1 MKRKDI
7 INIFLPTSIF
17 LLIGIMVRSGSEAIL
32 FDSIILD
39 FIHRSSKPMLTGIMK
54 IISFIGSAYFLV
66 PFMIIVSF
74 ILIYKKRFYGLKL
87 LILSSLGSYLLN
99 IGLKF
104 VFNRSR
110 PFDYFLV
117 EQGGLSY
124 PSGHSMVTMAFYM
137 TIVYLLE
144 KNIKDKKHGKILKA
158 SAILMIILMGL
169 SRLYLGVHWP
179 TDIIG
184 GYLMGYVFYYI
195 ITRYIK

>member
-39 FIHRSSKPMLTGIMK
+39 FIHSRSNPMVIGIMK
-54 IISFIGSAYFLV
+54 TISFIGSAYFLL
-66 PFMIIVSF
+66 PFMTLVSL
-74 ILIYKKRFYGLKL
+74 ILIYKRSYYGLKL

-104 VFNRSR
+104 IFNRSR

-117 EQGGLSY
+117 EQGGLS
-124 PSGHSMVTMAFYM
+124 
-137 TIVYLLE
+137 
-144 KNIKDKKHGKILKA
+144 
-158 SAILMIILMGL
+158 
-169 SRLYLGVHWP
+169 
-179 TDIIG
+179 
-184 GYLMGYVFYYI
+184 
-195 ITRYIK
+195 